1 MVWEEAYIGLTWGE
15 VEGKSSFEIFF
26 FWFPVAVHDIVF
38 KSGSPSPRVLHLVA
52 SDACTVWKSLGRQL
66 RIPDSTLDQIEAD
79 NIREGQYEQCY
90 CMLTTWTEVQT
101 DPPTYQE
108 LGQALQHET
117 VGRPDIA
124 KKYCCESDDE
134 ESVEMS
140 TGKYKSH
147 QPPIFFYLVR
157 DTAPLVSVCIKMSA
171 KYDFL

>member
-1 MVWEEAYIGLTWGE
+1 M
-15 VEGKSSFEIFF
+15 SSD
-26 FWFPVAVHDIVF
+26 VCA
-38 KSGSPSPRVLHLVA
+38 
-52 SDACTVWKSLGRQL
+52 VWKSLGRQL
-66 RIPDSTLDQIEAD
+66 RIADSTLDQIEAD

-124 KKYCCESDDE
+124 KKYCCDSDDE

-140 TGKYKSH
+140 TGKYKSRH
-147 QPPIFFYLVR
+147 ASTLLQLSSSVPSFVYAMLSIPSSDVLSGYLYVSFNLVAVPTFGNLINFVTQPL
-157 DTAPLVSVCIKMSA
+157 
-171 KYDFL
+171 